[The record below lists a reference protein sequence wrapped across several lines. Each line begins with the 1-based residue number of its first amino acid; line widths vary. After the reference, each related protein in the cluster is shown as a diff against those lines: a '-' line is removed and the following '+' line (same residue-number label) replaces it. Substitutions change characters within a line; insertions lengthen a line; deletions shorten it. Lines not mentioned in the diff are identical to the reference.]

1 MAGLSVERFGIKEGR
16 QISWKCFAWEDT
28 WTFVVVEHSWVSL
41 VAQLVKNPPA
51 MRETWVDPWV
61 GKIPWRRGRL
71 PTRVF
76 LGFPCASAGKE
87 STRNVE
93 GLGSIPGLGRSPGEG
108 REYPLHYSGLENSKS
123 WT

>member
-1 MAGLSVERFGIKEGR
+1 MAELSVERFGIKEGR
-16 QISWKCFAWEDT
+16 QISWKCFVWKDT

-71 PTRVF
+71 PTPVF
-76 LGFPCASAGKE
+76 LGFPCGSAGKE
-87 STRNVE
+87 STRNVG

-108 REYPLHYSGLENSKS
+108 REYPLHYSGLKNSKS
-123 WT
+123 RT

>member
-1 MAGLSVERFGIKEGR
+1 MSVERFGIKEGR

-61 GKIPWRRGRL
+61 WKSPWRRERL
-71 PTRVF
+71 PTPVF
-76 LGFPCASAGKE
+76 WPGELHGLYSPWGRKE
-87 STRNVE
+87 SDMTEQLSLTYNISFRCAM
-93 GLGSIPGLGRSPGEG
+93 
-108 REYPLHYSGLENSKS
+108 
-123 WT
+123 